1 MLNFKFNCE
10 CKQIILLFFLIQ
22 NHQRSKKTKDTDFK
36 EFVNTFFDM
45 MNDINKC
52 ILLYLIDNSLDFK
65 ENKKV
70 RTVKRD

>member
-1 MLNFKFNCE
+1 
-10 CKQIILLFFLIQ
+10 
-22 NHQRSKKTKDTDFK
+22 
-36 EFVNTFFDM
+36 M